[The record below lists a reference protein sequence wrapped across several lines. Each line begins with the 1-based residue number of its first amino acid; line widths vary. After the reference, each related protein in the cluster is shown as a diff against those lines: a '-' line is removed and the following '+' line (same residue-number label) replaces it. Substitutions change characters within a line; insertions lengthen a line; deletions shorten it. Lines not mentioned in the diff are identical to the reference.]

1 MRVPDQID
9 FDNVVKAYQ
18 ESLFT
23 VLRGF
28 RPTPAYLEI
37 WVHDEDPVKSILNMI
52 EAAQGVGRPDVSIH
66 VGAET
71 VKKLD
76 LSRLSKLAARTG
88 RVRIDGGA
96 DGVDVHVT
104 FSAEGAARGTT
115 IEERAAE
122 IKQAWER
129 RQKQFA
135 AHLYEPAKASTSASA
150 SVHPI
155 YVRAIESLAADVT
168 HEGELIPGRGRV
180 IESRREGM
188 NLSVEVDADH
198 IVRRARHWGGR
209 THLWRGLL
217 EGLCRIMEGNHLQE
231 CSDHAVIR
239 LENRLRDRSQPRP
252 VLGIVTP
259 ESADP
264 AFALLL
270 DRVHE
275 IFRQYC
281 RVTGTAVGENTF
293 DLSPSAEWLAL
304 GEKERL
310 ARIQQVLD
318 ESCGELGLPPRSAI
332 CVQLQRDVKVVVDFS
347 DQVGLKEK
355 PGLIMKLEAAAKQK
369 LEKTLHFYIEEM
381 HDGNKIRRL

>member
-71 VKKLD
+71 AKKLD
-76 LSRLSKLAARTG
+76 LSRLSKLATRTG

-104 FSAEGAARGTT
+104 FSAVDATRGTT

-122 IKQAWER
+122 VRQAWER

-135 AHLYEPAKASTSASA
+135 VHVYESAGVSKPVSA

-155 YVRAIESLAADVT
+155 YVRVIESLAADVT
-168 HEGELIPGRGRV
+168 HEGELIPDHGRV

-198 IVRRARHWGGR
+198 IVRRACHSGGTR
-209 THLWRGLL
+209 LWRGLL
-217 EGLCRIMEGNHLQE
+217 EGLCRLMKGNHLQE

-252 VLGIVTP
+252 VSGIVTP

-264 AFALLL
+264 VFALLL
-270 DRVHE
+270 DMVHE
-275 IFRQYC
+275 IFRKYC
-281 RVTGTAVGENTF
+281 RVAGVKAGENTF
-293 DLSPSAEWLAL
+293 DPSPSAAWLAL

-318 ESCGELGLPPRSAI
+318 ESCGELGLLPRSAV

-347 DQVGLKEK
+347 DQVGRKEK
-355 PGLIMKLEAAAKQK
+355 PGLIMKLEAATKQK